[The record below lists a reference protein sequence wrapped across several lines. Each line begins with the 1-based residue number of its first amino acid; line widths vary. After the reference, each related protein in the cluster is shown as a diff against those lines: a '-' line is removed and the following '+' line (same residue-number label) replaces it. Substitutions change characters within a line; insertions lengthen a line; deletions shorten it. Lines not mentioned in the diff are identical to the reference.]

1 MNDACLLSSAKICPP
16 KSNDVKEQRE
26 GFVGLVQRSDTNNN
40 KQLAS
45 RSLTNSESMSGA
57 VGIVDFWV
65 ASVAGAPQRPETHEQ
80 KSLEGQTSRT
90 IGHGLW
96 TRFRLFCLRQ
106 MDLQSMK
113 QHQNKGDAIILIP
126 IV

>member
-1 MNDACLLSSAKICPP
+1 MPAFSLRPKYAPQKAMML
-16 KSNDVKEQRE
+16 KSNVKDLWDLCRDQT
-26 GFVGLVQRSDTNNN
+26 QTNN